1 MVTGI
6 GRVSKSEVLRQLRF
20 LPQESPRGVMV
31 LKVQETASLKI
42 QSENQNDREEGSQR
56 CLCH

>member
-1 MVTGI
+1 MATGI

-20 LPQESPRGVMV
+20 LPQESPRRVMV
-31 LKVQETASLKI
+31 LKVQETDSLKI
-42 QSENQNDREEGSQR
+42 QTEDQNDREEGSQR